1 MFVRHPSQ
9 NHFRAQRI
17 ERPKSHNF
25 QVSGSYFQTAYT
37 FKPITLSEQIL
48 KSDMEMEVKKNYGK
62 PQCEVMELVE
72 QSVLCSSATDVNGSI
87 SDPWDGLTEEEW

>member
-1 MFVRHPSQ
+1 MR
-9 NHFRAQRI
+9 RI
-17 ERPKSHNF
+17 
-25 QVSGSYFQTAYT
+25 YF
-37 FKPITLSEQIL
+37 KQIIL
-48 KSDMEMEVKKNYGK
+48 TKKMETRTIYDR

>member
-1 MFVRHPSQ
+1 M
-9 NHFRAQRI
+9 
-17 ERPKSHNF
+17 K
-25 QVSGSYFQTAYT
+25 
-37 FKPITLSEQIL
+37 
-48 KSDMEMEVKKNYGK
+48 MEANKYYDR